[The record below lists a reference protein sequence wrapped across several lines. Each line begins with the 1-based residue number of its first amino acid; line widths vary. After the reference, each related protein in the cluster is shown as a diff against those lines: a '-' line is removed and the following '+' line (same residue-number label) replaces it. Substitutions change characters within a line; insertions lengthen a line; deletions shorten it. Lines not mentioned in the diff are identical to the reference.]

1 MPTTT
6 ELTERYIE
14 EHISIKDCLK
24 KGIVNYSALSRLAAK
39 DLGIEKT
46 SSKEAILVAA
56 RRYRERLKGR
66 AAEDN
71 VRRLFKNSSM
81 EIKNKITSYTLDK
94 SIYPESLVEIERAI
108 KKSKSLFFAIEGAR
122 TITVILQQQDE
133 EQIEKRFKSQ
143 VISKKKGLSLFTITS
158 KGIESTPGAVAYIS
172 GLFFE
177 NEVNIEEFMS
187 CYDDTLILIKA
198 ESLEKAIKFLNF

>member
-1 MPTTT
+1 MPTTS

-14 EHISIKDCLK
+14 ERISIKDCLK
-24 KGIVNYSALSRLAAK
+24 KGIVNYSALSRLVAK

-56 RRYRERLKGR
+56 RRYREKLKGR

-81 EIKNKITSYTLDK
+81 EIKNKITSYTLEK
-94 SIYPESLVEIERAI
+94 SIYPGSLVEIEREI
-108 KKSKSLFFAIEGAR
+108 KKNKSLFFAIEGAR
-122 TITVILQQQDE
+122 TITVIIQQQDE
-133 EQIEKRFKSQ
+133 EMIEKRFKSQ

-158 KGIESTPGAVAYIS
+158 KGIESTPGAVAYLS

-187 CYDDTLILIKA
+187 CYDDTLIVIKA
-198 ESLEKAIKFLNF
+198 ENLEKAIKFLNF